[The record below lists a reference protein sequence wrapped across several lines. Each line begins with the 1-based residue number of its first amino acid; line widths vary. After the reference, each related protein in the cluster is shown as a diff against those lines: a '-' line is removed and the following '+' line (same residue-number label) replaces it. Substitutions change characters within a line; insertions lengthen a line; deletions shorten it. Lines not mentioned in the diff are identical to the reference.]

1 MLVQSVRLT
10 FTWEN
15 SERAESILRELRDAS
30 RKEHGV
36 IRFDVARVREEPNV
50 FVVWEE
56 YRDDAALDAHVATE
70 HFSRLVLN
78 GLKPLAL
85 ELSIDV
91 AFPIGGRSK

>member
-1 MLVQSVRLT
+1 MLVQSVRLS
-10 FTWEN
+10 FTSEN
-15 SERAESILRELRDAS
+15 AERAESILRELRDAT
-30 RKEHGV
+30 RKEPGA
-36 IRFDVARVREEPNV
+36 IRFEVARVREQPNV

-70 HFSRLVLN
+70 HFERLVRN

-91 AFPIGGRSK
+91 ASPI